1 MPTVKKPKNKPT
13 LVAFLLDRSGSM
25 LQCQDETINGFN
37 TYLKELKSKDHG
49 NMRFTL
55 TQFDSVS
62 VDVIH
67 DGVPLAQVKKLTD
80 ETFAPRAFT
89 PLYDAIGKTIRA
101 TEAKATGKY
110 KVLFVTLTDGQE
122 NSSHEWKQ
130 GTVNALI
137 KEKEEKAHWT
147 FAYIGVGK
155 EGWAASQT
163 ISAGTMSSSNILR
176 STHADTGKAYAR
188 FAGATACYASSTGNV
203 LVSAQN
209 LWGPKDSTDKDEDP
223 A

>member
-25 LQCQDETINGFN
+25 TQCLDETIIGFN
-37 TYLKELKSKDHG
+37 TYLKELKTKDTG
-49 NMRFTL
+49 KMRFTL

-62 VDVIH
+62 VDVVH
-67 DGVPLAQVKKLTD
+67 DAVPLSKVKPLN
-80 ETFAPRAFT
+80 EENFAPRSFT

-122 NSSHEWKQ
+122 NASKEWKKD
-130 GTVNALI
+130 TINSLI
-137 KEKEEKAHWT
+137 KEKEEKAAWT

-155 EGWAASQT
+155 EGWAASV
-163 ISAGTMSSSNILR
+163 ILSAGTFSASNILR
-176 STHADTGKAYAR
+176 STYKTTPKAYAR
-188 FAGATACYASSTGNV
+188 LAGATAAYACSTGNV
-203 LVSAQN
+203 SCSGQN
-209 LWGPKDSTDKDEDP
+209 MWGPDASTDKEEDP